1 METVSKRGALKS
13 KALKE
18 IKQVKEVWGDSIPLI
33 ADIGANIGYYS
44 EAFYEVFDGSII
56 HSYEPHPYNLG
67 YLRDVQRDGIFIHE
81 YGLFD
86 EDTTLMIGVP
96 SSRPNNNGL
105 FSIHHTTN
113 GVEVDLKAANKE
125 EIRPDIVKIDVE
137 GAESQVLS
145 CTDFFEN
152 TKLILI
158 EIVVDDNFNNNDDV
172 VSKLKSM
179 GFTHIKNTSKNNQLW
194 SR

>member
-1 METVSKRGALKS
+1 METVVKRGQLK
-13 KALKE
+13 ARAVRE
-18 IKQVKEVWGDSIPLI
+18 ATQIKEVWGESIPLI

-56 HSYEPHPYNLG
+56 HSYEPHPYNLSH
-67 YLRDVQRDGIFIHE
+67 LKNVARDVIFIHE

-86 EDTTLMIGVP
+86 KDTKLMIGVP
-96 SSRPNNNGL
+96 ESRPNNNGL

-113 GVEVDLKAANKE
+113 GVEVDLKNANKE

-145 CTDFFEN
+145 CTEFFEN

>member
-1 METVSKRGALKS
+1 METVVNRGQLK
-13 KALKE
+13 ARAVRE
-18 IKQVKEVWGDSIPLI
+18 ATQIKEVWGESIPLI

-56 HSYEPHPYNLG
+56 HSYEPHPYNLSH
-67 YLRDVQRDGIFIHE
+67 LKNVSRDGIFIHE

-86 EDTTLMIGVP
+86 KDTKLMIGVP
-96 SSRPNNNGL
+96 ESRPNNNGL

-113 GVEVDLKAANKE
+113 GVEVDLKNANKE

-145 CTDFFEN
+145 CTEFFEN

-158 EIVVDDNFNNNDDV
+158 EILVNDDFNNNDDV
-172 VSKLKSM
+172 VSKLKLM
-179 GFTHIKNTSKNNQLW
+179 GFAHIKNTSKNNQLW

>member
-1 METVSKRGALKS
+1 METVVKRDQLKA
-13 KALKE
+13 KAIRE
-18 IKQVKEVWGDSIPLI
+18 VIQIKKVWGSSTPLI

-44 EAFYEVFDGSII
+44 EAFYKVFHGSTI

-67 YLRDVQRDGIFIHE
+67 HLKNVQRDGIFIHE

-86 EDTTLMIGVP
+86 KDIKLVIGVP
-96 SSRPNNNGL
+96 ENRPNNNGL
-105 FSIHHTTN
+105 FSIYHTTN
-113 GVEVDLKAANKE
+113 GVEVDLKDANKE

-137 GAESQVLS
+137 GSEAQVLG

-158 EIVVDDNFNNNDDV
+158 EIVVDDNFGNNGDV
-172 VSKLKSM
+172 LSKLKSM
-179 GFTHIKNTSKNNQLW
+179 GFAHIKNTSKNNQLW

>member
-1 METVSKRGALKS
+1 METVKKRSALKA

-18 IKQVKEVWGDSIPLI
+18 VKQIKEMWGDSTPLI
-33 ADIGANIGYYS
+33 ADIGANIGYYT
-44 EAFYEVFDGSII
+44 EAFYEVFNGSII

-67 YLRDVQRDGIFIHE
+67 YLRDIKQDGIFIHE

-86 EDTTLMIGVP
+86 TDTKLTIGVP
-96 SSRPNNNGL
+96 ESRQNNNGL

-113 GVEVDLKAANKE
+113 GIEVDLKNANGE
-125 EIRPDIVKIDVE
+125 EIRPDIVKIDIE
-137 GAESQVLS
+137 GSEPQLLS
-145 CTDFFEN
+145 CTEFFEN

-158 EIVVDDNFNNNDDV
+158 EIVVHDDFGSNNDI

-179 GFTHIKNTSKNNQLW
+179 GFTYIKNTSKNNQLW

>member
-1 METVSKRGALKS
+1 METVSKRAALKS

-18 IKQVKEVWGDSIPLI
+18 VKQVKEVWGDSIPLI

-44 EAFYEVFDGSII
+44 EAFYEVFDGSTI

-67 YLRDVQRDGIFIHE
+67 YLRGVQRDGIFIHE

-86 EDTTLMIGVP
+86 KDTKLMIGVP
-96 SSRPNNNGL
+96 ESRPNNNGL

-113 GVEVDLKAANKE
+113 GVEVDLKNANKE

-137 GAESQVLS
+137 GSESQVLS
-145 CTDFFEN
+145 CTEFFEN

-172 VSKLKSM
+172 VSKLKSI
-179 GFTHIKNTSKNNQLW
+179 GFTYIKNTSKNNQLW

>member
-1 METVSKRGALKS
+1 METVEKRGALKAR
-13 KALKE
+13 ALKE
-18 IKQVKEVWGDSIPLI
+18 IKQIKDMWGDSTPLI
-33 ADIGANIGYYS
+33 ADIGANIGYYT
-44 EAFYEVFDGSII
+44 EAFSEIFSDSKI
-56 HSYEPHPYNLG
+56 HSYEPHPYNLQ
-67 YLRDVQRDGIFIHE
+67 YLTKLSSNLINIHT

-86 EDTTLMIGVP
+86 TDTKLTIGVP
-96 SSRPNNNGL
+96 ESRQNNNGL

-113 GVEVDLKAANKE
+113 GVEVDLKNANGEK
-125 EIRPDIVKIDVE
+125 IRPDIVKIDVE
-137 GAESQVLS
+137 GSEPQVLS
-145 CTDFFEN
+145 CTEFFEN

-158 EIVVDDNFNNNDDV
+158 EIVIDDNFGSNDDV